1 VVSEG
6 GTVAKKTFIST
17 INNLPLYAERAKET
31 TTGRDI
37 DSTLD
42 GKQDQMT
49 EMTSQEIDAL
59 VNELN

>member
-1 VVSEG
+1 M
-6 GTVAKKTFIST
+6 AKKTFVST
-17 INNLPLYAERAKET
+17 INNLPLFAERAKET
-31 TTGRDI
+31 YTGRDI

-49 EMTSQEIDAL
+49 EMTNDEIDAL

>member
-1 VVSEG
+1 M
-6 GTVAKKTFIST
+6 AKKTFIST